1 MTQEQL
7 DIIRDLIEDYDMF
20 TDIFSDM
27 GWAKTRTKYIKTPRL
42 VLNASAS
49 FISFRFVKG
58 FVCEHFTEAVT
69 QVMVQRY
76 AYAKVGTLI
85 RSGAKI
91 TWTLLKDGICS
102 PHIGEYP
109 CGSIWNTRNWN

>member
-7 DIIRDLIEDYDMF
+7 DIIRNLIEDYDMF

-27 GWAKTRTKYIKTPRL
+27 GWAKTRTKYIKTPGL

-49 FISFRFVKG
+49 FISFRFEKG

-69 QVMVQRY
+69 QVMV
-76 AYAKVGTLI
+76 AAVCLCEGWDADKE
-85 RSGAKI
+85 
-91 TWTLLKDGICS
+91 W
-102 PHIGEYP
+102 GEDHLDPAERRDMLTTY
-109 CGSIWNTRNWN
+109 W